1 MQNPRTLLRNTRASL
16 RFHKRLILFLV
27 ALLVIVLGVVALSSA
42 LNAPGFIAAGD
53 SSVTDDNNGTSVTWG
68 NGGSTGGST
77 TGQYSV
83 YTTTEPTATPDHPT
97 VTPTNPPTTPTTTPF
112 IPFTD
117 TPEYGLGGGLLAVFV
132 GFVAFTLFLRRNKS
146 QNP

>member
-1 MQNPRTLLRNTRASL
+1 MQTPRTLLRNTRASL
-16 RFHKRLILFLV
+16 RFHKRLIMFLV

-53 SSVTDDNNGTSVTWG
+53 ASTSNSTDTDGGTTVNWG
-68 NGGSTGGST
+68 TGGST

-83 YTTTEPTATPDHPT
+83 YTTTDPTPTPNHPTA
-97 VTPTNPPTTPTTTPF
+97 TPTNPPTTPTTTPF
-112 IPFTD
+112 MPFTD

-132 GFVAFTLFLRRNKS
+132 AFVAFTLFLRRSKKA
-146 QNP
+146 